1 MFHIGGDLLL
11 LSFLP
16 LLPKLV
22 SMDVST
28 MPSFEPSS
36 LKFSTGVR
44 IDFSPKHCIKSNTP
58 VKNMYTPVML
68 YFYFNV
74 EECCIVSKH
83 HHIFLQQQVKTN
95 ELL

>member
-44 IDFSPKHCIKSNTP
+44 IDFSPKHCIKSNTR
-58 VKNMYTPVML
+58 VKYVYIPL
-68 YFYFNV
+68 YFIFTSMLKNV
-74 EECCIVSKH
+74 VLVSKR
-83 HHIFLQQQVKTN
+83 HHILLQQAVKTT